1 MKVII
6 NGSLN
11 VNNSG
16 GTTVGNSSS
25 SITANTY
32 SRVNKNGS
40 INISTDPRFNAPY
53 PTNLSIY
60 GVGDYEG
67 FSYISSVTIGGG
79 PNYIIQQGTFPVYAD
94 PNFGNTALYAHH
106 FGGTSI
112 TVERGVEVIYIYKNG
127 IEQGGSTCNNPTGN
141 FINGTLLNFTFTET
155 DIIIINGNDCGA

>member
-16 GTTVGNSSS
+16 GTIVGNSSS

-60 GVGDYEG
+60 NVGDSTG

-79 PNYIIQQGTFPVYAD
+79 PNYIIQQGTFPVYANPD
-94 PNFGNTALYAHH
+94 SGNTALYAHH

-112 TVERGVEVIYIYKNG
+112 TVEGIVTVIYIYKNG
-127 IEQGGSTCNNPTGN
+127 IEQGGATCNNPNGN
-141 FINGTLLNFTFTET
+141 FINGTLNFTFTET
-155 DIIIINGNDCGA
+155 DIIIINGNDCNI